1 MSYRILLFH
10 EDPTLANVLSYQLKK
25 SGHTVQWSSE
35 TETLH
40 AWAEDKSFDMVIVDV
55 DQHGVTKSKA
65 VSLLM
70 TLKKD
75 TPIIILTDRHEDSD
89 IALGFILGAQD
100 VIRKP
105 FGYGELVSRIHAI
118 MRRVHENTLL
128 QITTRSQEKAYQFG
142 FFKLYPQRLEL
153 YFHEHVIKLKQSEY
167 KLIHHFMSFPEQ
179 VITKQSL
186 SEVLYGEVK
195 VNSGVVQVIASV
207 RKKLRIAATHV
218 QIETIRNDG
227 YRLSLK

>member
-25 SGHTVQWSSE
+25 SGHTVQWSSDTDSLDSLAADNSLE
-35 TETLH
+35 
-40 AWAEDKSFDMVIVDV
+40 MIIIDV
-55 DQHGVTKSKA
+55 DHQGVTKSKA
-65 VSLLM
+65 YSLLM
-70 TLKKD
+70 TLKID
-75 TPIIILTDRHEDSD
+75 TPVIILTDCHEDSD
-89 IALGFILGAQD
+89 IAHGFTLGAQD

-105 FGYGELVSRIHAI
+105 FGYGELVSRIQAV

-128 QITTRSQEKAYQFG
+128 PINTGYQEIAYQFG
-142 FFKLYPQRLEL
+142 FFKLYPQRLEIHYHDQL
-153 YFHEHVIKLKQSEY
+153 ILLKQSEY

-179 VITKQSL
+179 VISKQSL

-195 VNSGVVQVIASV
+195 ENSGVVQAIASV
-207 RKKLRIAATHV
+207 RKKLQVASSHV
-218 QIETIRNDG
+218 QIDTIRNDG